1 MFLNFLFKNKK
12 KNNSNNDTK
21 QTPSTAKETNTDT
34 TKIKTERIAVRK
46 GELGEYKIDIQL
58 SQLPKE
64 YVYLSDL
71 LIRNPKS
78 LTGYSQIDHV
88 IITPYGLFVIETKN
102 YQGTIYGGKE
112 RKTWLINGKFKMM
125 NPLIQN
131 YGHIQA
137 LKKIIDVK
145 FHQYFISMVSFTKR
159 STFKIEEELR
169 KINSN
174 ELVIYDVELTEFIN
188 RKVAVLKL
196 QYKNPLLMKVDIE
209 MIHTSLLNS
218 NISDASIRKQHVE
231 SIQRKKKNN
240 ENKDIENKCIVCQKP
255 VSYKVKTFCL
265 SNKKF
270 QGKVYCYEHQKT
282 L

>member
-12 KNNSNNDTK
+12 NNNSNTDMK
-21 QTPSTAKETNTDT
+21 QTPSTVTKTNNDAS
-34 TKIKTERIAVRK
+34 KIKNEHIAIRK

-64 YVYLSDL
+64 YMSLSDL
-71 LIRNPKS
+71 LIKNPKS
-78 LTGYSQIDHV
+78 STGYSQIDHV

-125 NPLIQN
+125 NPLVQN

-137 LKKIIDVK
+137 LKNFIDVK

-159 STFKIEEELR
+159 STFKIDEELR

-174 ELVIYDVELTEFIN
+174 ELVVYDVELTEFIN
-188 RKVAVLKL
+188 RKVAILKL
-196 QYKNPLLMKVDIE
+196 QYKNPVLMKDDIE
-209 MIHTSLLNS
+209 VIHTSLLNS
-218 NISDASIRKQHVE
+218 NISDASIRKQHVDNIR
-231 SIQRKKKNN
+231 SKKDSDDK
-240 ENKDIENKCIVCQKP
+240 KGIENKCVVCQKP
-255 VSYKVKTFCL
+255 VSDKVKSYCL
-265 SNKKF
+265 SNKKYM
-270 QGKVYCYEHQKT
+270 GKIYCFEHQET
-282 L
+282 M